1 MAIAGKSRA
10 QAIDWATLAP
20 TSKAPARPGPAV

>member
-1 MAIAGKSRA
+1 MAGSARD
-10 QAIDWATLAP
+10 QASAWATLAP